1 MQKVHRAMT
10 RSRVVSRGRS
20 FASVALTVPGLGSG
34 MCFEGKPVTDL
45 LIPEIDVP
53 EGDRLATLTALVSHL
68 GDPVLDKPS
77 RALLRGTLGR
87 LVLDFALC
95 APTPPGRL
103 ARLLVVFGKRT
114 RTELDVERGT
124 LVVHDASG
132 EYGVRN
138 GVMVG
143 GIYAGTPMALPL
155 AELFSAER
163 TVTSRS
169 TTLSEIRRVLHSRTD
184 PEAYQLFCLLYAVS
198 EWDRSVPIKSL
209 LLPKPRRVQRNLAEL
224 AKTLLD
230 HPSPYNFL
238 YRSLVPYFM
247 TYSDFVATFGK
258 PENRVQIGMRAR
270 TALINKLYML
280 PFFE

>member
-1 MQKVHRAMT
+1 MLKVHKAVT

-20 FASVALTVPGLGSG
+20 FASAALIVPGLGSD
-34 MCFEGKPVTDL
+34 MTFEGEPVLDL
-45 LIPEIDVP
+45 LVPEIDVP
-53 EGDRLATLTALVSHL
+53 EETRLETLSSLVSHL
-68 GDPVLDKPS
+68 GDPVLDKSS

-95 APTPPGRL
+95 SPTPPGRL
-103 ARLLVVFGKRT
+103 ARLLVAFGKRT
-114 RTELDVERGT
+114 ETELDVSRGT
-124 LVVHDASG
+124 LVVRDASG
-132 EYGVRN
+132 EYGVRD

-143 GIYAGTPMALPL
+143 GIYAGTPMTLPL
-155 AELFSAER
+155 AELFGKER
-163 TVTSRS
+163 TVVTRS

-184 PEAYQLFCLLYAVS
+184 PEAYQLFCLLYAIS
-198 EWDRSVPIKSL
+198 EWDRTVPIKSL
-209 LLPKPRRVQRNLAEL
+209 LLPKPRRVQRSLTEM

-247 TYSDFVATFGK
+247 TYSDFVANFGK
-258 PENRVQIGMRAR
+258 PENRVQIGHRAR
-270 TALINKLYML
+270 TVLINKLYML